1 MPRPTL
7 TPDLLALIAER
18 FKVLAEPVR
27 LAILERL
34 RRGERTVSQLVAE
47 TGHGQANVSK
57 HLQMLRQFGF
67 VERRRAGS
75 YVYYALADRRV
86 ERLCEIMCDRLEAE
100 ARDRRR
106 ALA

>member
-1 MPRPTL
+1 VPRLTL
-7 TPDLLALIAER
+7 TPQLLGLIADR
-18 FKVLAEPVR
+18 FKVLAEPAR

-34 RRGERTVSQLVAE
+34 RRGERTVSELVSE
-47 TGHGQANVSK
+47 TGLGQANVSK

-67 VERRRAGS
+67 VERRREGS
-75 YVYYALADRRV
+75 FVYYALADRRV

-100 ARDRRR
+100 ARDRRK